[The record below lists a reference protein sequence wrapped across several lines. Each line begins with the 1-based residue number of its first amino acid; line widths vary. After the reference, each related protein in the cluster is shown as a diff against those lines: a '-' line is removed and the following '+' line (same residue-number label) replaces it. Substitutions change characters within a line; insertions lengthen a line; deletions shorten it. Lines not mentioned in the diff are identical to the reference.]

1 MQSHIK
7 RKLKINNSIKNL
19 LDEYKDY
26 LTYTK
31 GLSKNSVDAYLTD
44 IFNLF
49 NENAVTDISNEVL
62 NKLVKLI
69 SIKPYSPNTKK
80 RKLSVLKQFVKWHN
94 IIENTKSIILEDITI
109 KSGKKLPETLSI
121 IQIEQ
126 MINFY
131 DKENFI
137 NKRNKTIIDF
147 MYSTGCRVSELC
159 NVKIS
164 DIDFDEDFI
173 QLTGKGSK
181 QRIVPIGSKL
191 KINLLSYLDS
201 KLLKDFSNNPFLFIS
216 KTNNRLERTAIFRL
230 IKSTAVQTSIVI
242 NVHPHTLRHS
252 SATHMLEAGCDLRT
266 LQEYLGHSSVSTT
279 QIYTRLTKE
288 FLNEVFNESHPRA

>member
-201 KLLKDFSNNPFLFIS
+201 KILKDFSNNPFLFIS
-216 KTNNRLERTAIFRL
+216 KSNNRLERTAIFRL
-230 IKSTAVQTSIVI
+230 IKSTALQTSIFI

>member
-1 MQSHIK
+1 
-7 RKLKINNSIKNL
+7 
-19 LDEYKDY
+19 
-26 LTYTK
+26 
-31 GLSKNSVDAYLTD
+31 
-44 IFNLF
+44 
-49 NENAVTDISNEVL
+49 
-62 NKLVKLI
+62 
-69 SIKPYSPNTKK
+69 
-80 RKLSVLKQFVKWHN
+80 
-94 IIENTKSIILEDITI
+94 
-109 KSGKKLPETLSI
+109 
-121 IQIEQ
+121 

-201 KLLKDFSNNPFLFIS
+201 KLLKDISNNPFLFIS
-216 KTNNRLERTAIFRL
+216 KSNNRLERTAIFRL

>member
-1 MQSHIK
+1 
-7 RKLKINNSIKNL
+7 
-19 LDEYKDY
+19 
-26 LTYTK
+26 
-31 GLSKNSVDAYLTD
+31 
-44 IFNLF
+44 
-49 NENAVTDISNEVL
+49 
-62 NKLVKLI
+62 
-69 SIKPYSPNTKK
+69 
-80 RKLSVLKQFVKWHN
+80 
-94 IIENTKSIILEDITI
+94 
-109 KSGKKLPETLSI
+109 
-121 IQIEQ
+121 